1 MIERLELADDLVTPT
16 AVVDVLADI
25 ERSAEETARRLPQTA
40 VASDTWDGLVF
51 SVAGVRVAAA
61 MNEVSEMLPWQDRI
75 TRVPGA
81 RPWVLGLANVRGS
94 LLPVIDFQVY
104 FGGKAVVP
112 SKASRILVLRLRGL
126 VVGLLVP
133 SVQGM
138 RHFQLSDRVA
148 NARMKGALGA
158 YVYEA
163 FNVDGNVW
171 PVVNM
176 TALAADPRFR
186 SATA

>member
-1 MIERLELADDLVTPT
+1 MMIEFAENVLPAADALGL
-16 AVVDVLADI
+16 LADI
-25 ERSAEETARRLPQTA
+25 ESRSRLAAQRLPESA
-40 VASDTWDGLVF
+40 PVKDIWDGLVF

-61 MNEVSEMLPWQDRI
+61 MHDVSEMLPYQERI
-75 TRVPGA
+75 TRVPGSK
-81 RPWVLGLANVRGS
+81 PWMLGLANVRSS
-94 LLPVIDFQVY
+94 LLPVIDLQIFL
-104 FGGKAVVP
+104 GAKALVP

-138 RHFQLSDRVA
+138 RHFNIKDRLA

-163 FNVDGNVW
+163 FSIDGDVW
-171 PVVNM
+171 PVFSM
-176 TALAADPRFR
+176 AALAADPEFR
-186 SATA
+186 SAAM

>member
-1 MIERLELADDLVTPT
+1 MLELPDNLLSADAAMAL
-16 AVVDVLADI
+16 LSDI
-25 ERSAEETARRLPQTA
+25 EQRSHEAAAHLPESSA
-40 VASDTWDGLVF
+40 VRDVWDGLVF
-51 SVAGVRVAAA
+51 SVAGVRIVTA
-61 MNEVSEMLPWQDRI
+61 MDEVSEMLPFQERI

-81 RPWVLGLANVRGS
+81 KPWMLGLANVRGS
-94 LLPVIDFQVY
+94 LLPVIDLQLY

-138 RHFQLSDRVA
+138 RHFSIHDRLSD
-148 NARMKGALGA
+148 ARMKGALGA

-163 FNVDGNVW
+163 FGTHGEVW
-171 PVVNM
+171 PVFSM
-176 TALAADPRFR
+176 TALAADPEFR
-186 SATA
+186 TASA